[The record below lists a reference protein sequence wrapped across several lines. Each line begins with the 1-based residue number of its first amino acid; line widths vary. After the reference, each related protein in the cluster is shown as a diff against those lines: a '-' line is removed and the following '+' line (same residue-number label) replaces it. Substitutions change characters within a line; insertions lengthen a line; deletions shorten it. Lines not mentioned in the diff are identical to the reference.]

1 MILNDIYEKYRVGD
15 SLTDEELGY
24 ALDQLNKVNDI
35 LNELGNKDYIL
46 VQRDIYRIII
56 NLSDFS
62 YYRKNK

>member
-46 VQRDIYRIII
+46 VQRDIYRIIR